1 MSTVWIY
8 ALLSVLG
15 VSLVSLIG
23 ILTLGWKVSFLKKI
37 TIFLVSLSAW
47 ALLWDVF
54 LHLLPELVEHG
65 HFDAHTGFIILGA
78 ITFGF
83 VMEKI
88 LHWRHCHMPTGTQ
101 GHAHPF
107 AIMNLVGD
115 SMHNLIDGLIIW
127 AWYLVSIEVGI
138 ATTIAVLLHE
148 IPQEMGDFGVLVH
161 GWFSIKKALLVN
173 FFTALTSVAWV
184 IIALALGNFVESAH
198 EFLVPIAIG
207 MFIYIAGSDLIPEM
221 HKETKRQQ
229 SLGQLFFF
237 MVGIGI
243 MALMLIGHGH

>member
-65 HFDAHTGFIILGA
+65 HFDVHTGFIILGA

-115 SMHNLIDGLIIW
+115 SMHNLIDGLIIG
-127 AWYLVSIEVGI
+127 AGYLVSIEVGI

-148 IPQEMGDFGVLVH
+148 IPQEMWDFGVLVH
-161 GWFSIKKALLVN
+161 GWFSVKKALLVN
-173 FFTALTSVAWV
+173 FFTALTAVLGV
-184 IIALALGNFVESAH
+184 LIALSLGHFVESAH

-237 MVGIGI
+237 MVGMGI